1 MGIPEHLV
9 IMARRTTPK
18 VAAKFIVP
26 RSTPVLA
33 FGDARSAEVATLGI
47 NPSASEF
54 LKDGRLLRGSE
65 RRLATLQSL
74 RARST
79 SPLTKKQVQALVEG
93 CASYFHRKPY
103 TRWFNPLNEILR
115 KALGVSYCDGSACHL
130 DLVQWATDPAWRRLD
145 DQIKRSLLQE
155 GLPYLKKL
163 LALENIRLVILLGRQ
178 VITQVQ
184 EVGLARLQL
193 SRKITSGD
201 RSYSLYSG
209 EGEGVRFLGWT
220 VNVQSNPGITQHF
233 KSQLADWLRKQER
246 NTNKNPRPR
255 VTTHQA
261 VNAGNLIGSEGHILS
276 GTSVSGKSELCRL
289 LNRWLRSS
297 AAPTI
302 GSIGTFGRK
311 PCIFISL
318 QQDVTAVLNSDTKRA
333 AVKEFLKECRANGPD
348 ALWSVI
354 PNRFGRLNKL
364 TFRADRAETPGWY
377 CYLRGPLP
385 IQRRI

>member
-1 MGIPEHLV
+1 
-9 IMARRTTPK
+9 MARRTAPK

-26 RSTPVLA
+26 GSTPVLA
-33 FGDARSAEVATLGI
+33 FGDLRSAEVATLGI

-54 LKDGRLLRGSE
+54 LKDDRLRAGSE
-65 RRLATLQSL
+65 RRLATLESL

-79 SPLTKKQVQALVEG
+79 SLLTKKQVQALVED
-93 CASYFHRKPY
+93 CVSYFHRKPY

-115 KALGVSYCDGSACHL
+115 EALGVSYCDGSACHL
-130 DLVQWATDPAWRRLD
+130 DLVQWATDPAWGGLD

-163 LALENIRLVILLGRQ
+163 LELENIRLVILLGRQ

-184 EVGLARLQL
+184 EVGLARLQF

-220 VNVQSNPGITQHF
+220 VNVQSNHGITQEF
-233 KSQLADWLRKQER
+233 KSQLAYWLRKQER
-246 NTNKNPRPR
+246 NMPENQPPGTA
-255 VTTHQA
+255 THHA
-261 VNAGNLIGSEGHILS
+261 VRGDNLIDSEGHILS
-276 GTSVSGKSELCRL
+276 GTSVSGKPELFRL

-297 AAPTI
+297 ASSTI

-318 QQDVTAVLNSDTKRA
+318 EQDVTAVLNSDTKRA
-333 AVKEFLKECRANGPD
+333 AVKEFLKEYRVNGPD

-364 TFRADRAETPGWY
+364 TFRPDRAETPGWY